1 MKRTLPL
8 APALLLAIA
17 ASPALAQATLDYR
30 AAEMAMQ
37 ATPAGGAAAEADV
50 RAAEHQAKAV
60 EHLYRP
66 TITASASVIAYE
78 KSLSLDL
85 TEPKEQFLG
94 DAQSYLGGLPGQYP
108 PVYADIVALIAGRI
122 GQALPGLLAPIP
134 DQYDYTQR
142 DVVVRPNVAAIMPLY
157 TGGALEAVSD
167 AAKAQVTLAQ
177 GGRELARGADSVRLA
192 EVYFGAQLA
201 RQLEVSSRQTLTS
214 AEQHLGNVRAM
225 EREGVVPHSLTLE
238 AVVARDAAKR
248 ANDRARRDADMAQLA
263 LARITGTANPAP
275 STPLFVNTTPLPPLT
290 AWTGDVPRNGQIAM
304 AEGAEQLAAAGERAA
319 RATMRP
325 SVYAFGSVNAVRKQ
339 SLPVDPDWIVGATVR
354 IPLVSAVNRRELVSA
369 AQARREAAR
378 LRAADARTRTEGEIE
393 KTWLMADNARRAFAS
408 IASSVAAAEENL
420 RVKQIGFREG
430 VGTAAEVTDAQTALG
445 LARAQRATAA
455 YEYNLSLAA
464 LLAASGQSERF
475 VDYAEAPDRQTVDD
489 R

>member
-1 MKRTLPL
+1 MKRAL
-8 APALLLAIA
+8 ALSMALLAT
-17 ASPALAQATLDYR
+17 PALAQTALDYR
-30 AAEMAMQ
+30 TAEAAMAK
-37 ATPAGGAAAEADV
+37 TPAGTAAADADL

-60 EHLYRP
+60 AHLYRP
-66 TITASASVIAYE
+66 TVTASASVVAYE
-78 KSLSLDL
+78 KSLSIDL
-85 TEPKEQFLG
+85 TGPKDQFVG
-94 DAQSYLGGLPGQYP
+94 DAQSYLAGLPDQFP
-108 PVYADIVALIAGRI
+108 PAYADIAAMVAGRI

-142 DVVVRPNVAAIMPLY
+142 DVVVRPNITAIMPIY
-157 TGGALEAVSD
+157 TGGALEAVTD
-167 AAKAQVTLAQ
+167 AAKAQVTMAQ
-177 GGRELARGADSVRLA
+177 GGRDLARGASGLRLA
-192 EVYFGAQLA
+192 EAYFGAQLA
-201 RQLEVSSRQTLTS
+201 RQLEVSTRQTLAS
-214 AEQHLGNVRAM
+214 AERHLGDVRAM

-238 AVVARDAAKR
+238 AVVARDAAQR
-248 ANDRARRDADMAQLA
+248 ANDRARRDADMAELA
-263 LARITGTANPAP
+263 LARLTGTANPAP
-275 STPLFVNTTPLPPLT
+275 STPLFVNATPLPPLT
-290 AWTGDVPRNGQIAM
+290 AWTGDAPRNGQLTL
-304 AEGAEQLAAAGERAA
+304 AEGAEQLAAAGERGA

-354 IPLVSAVNRRELVSA
+354 IPLVSAVNRRELVAA

-430 VGTAAEVTDAQTALG
+430 VGTAAEVTDARTALG

-455 YEYNLSLAA
+455 YEYVLSLAA

-475 VDYAEAPDRQTVDD
+475 VDYAEAPDRQTVDE

>member
-1 MKRTLPL
+1 MKRAL
-8 APALLLAIA
+8 ALSMALLAT
-17 ASPALAQATLDYR
+17 PALAQTALDYR
-30 AAEMAMQ
+30 TAEAAMAK
-37 ATPAGGAAAEADV
+37 TPAGTAAADADL

-60 EHLYRP
+60 AHLYRP
-66 TITASASVIAYE
+66 TVTASASVVAYE
-78 KSLSLDL
+78 KSLSIDL
-85 TEPKEQFLG
+85 TGPKDQFVG
-94 DAQSYLGGLPGQYP
+94 DAQSYLAGLPDQFP
-108 PVYADIVALIAGRI
+108 PAYADIAAMVAGRI

-142 DVVVRPNVAAIMPLY
+142 DVVVRPNITAIMPIY
-157 TGGALEAVSD
+157 TGGALEAVTD
-167 AAKAQVTLAQ
+167 AAKAQVTMAQ
-177 GGRELARGADSVRLA
+177 GGRDLARGASGLRLA
-192 EVYFGAQLA
+192 EAYFGAQLA
-201 RQLEVSSRQTLTS
+201 RQLEVSTRQTLAS
-214 AEQHLGNVRAM
+214 AERHLGNVRAM

-238 AVVARDAAKR
+238 AVVARDAAQR
-248 ANDRARRDADMAQLA
+248 ANDRARRDADMAELA
-263 LARITGTANPAP
+263 LARLTGTANPAP
-275 STPLFVNTTPLPPLT
+275 STPLFVNATPLPPLT
-290 AWTGDVPRNGQIAM
+290 AWTGDAPRNGQLTL
-304 AEGAEQLAAAGERAA
+304 AEGAEQLAAAGERGA

-354 IPLVSAVNRRELVSA
+354 IPLVSAVNRRELVAA

-430 VGTAAEVTDAQTALG
+430 VGTAAEVTDARTALG

-455 YEYNLSLAA
+455 YEYVLSLAA

-475 VDYAEAPDRQTVDD
+475 VDYAEAPDRQTVDE

>member
-1 MKRTLPL
+1 MKRAL
-8 APALLLAIA
+8 ALSMALLAT
-17 ASPALAQATLDYR
+17 PALAQTALDYR
-30 AAEMAMQ
+30 TAEAAMAK
-37 ATPAGGAAAEADV
+37 TPAGTAAADADL
-50 RAAEHQAKAV
+50 RAAEHQSKAV
-60 EHLYRP
+60 AHLYRP
-66 TITASASVIAYE
+66 TVTASASVVAYE
-78 KSLSLDL
+78 KSLSIDL
-85 TEPKEQFLG
+85 TGPKDQFVG
-94 DAQSYLGGLPGQYP
+94 DAQSYLAGLPDQFP
-108 PVYADIVALIAGRI
+108 PAYADIAAMVAGRI

-142 DVVVRPNVAAIMPLY
+142 DVVVRPNITAIMPIY
-157 TGGALEAVSD
+157 TGGALEAVTD
-167 AAKAQVTLAQ
+167 AAKAQVTMAQ
-177 GGRELARGADSVRLA
+177 SGRDLARGASGLRLA
-192 EVYFGAQLA
+192 EAYFGAQLA
-201 RQLEVSSRQTLTS
+201 RQLEVSTRQTLAS

-238 AVVARDAAKR
+238 AIVARDAAQR
-248 ANDRARRDADMAQLA
+248 ANDRARRDADMAELA
-263 LARITGTANPAP
+263 LAGITGTANPAP
-275 STPLFVNTTPLPPLT
+275 STPLFVNTTPLPPLS
-290 AWTGDVPRNGQIAM
+290 AWTADAPRNGQLAV

-354 IPLVSAVNRRELVSA
+354 IPLFSAVNRRELVAA

-378 LRAADARTRTEGEIE
+378 LRAADARTRTDGEIE
-393 KTWLMADNARRAFAS
+393 KTWLMADNARRAYNS

-455 YEYNLSLAA
+455 YEYDLSLAA
-464 LLAASGQSERF
+464 LLAASGHSERF
-475 VDYAEAPDRQTVDD
+475 ADYAEAPDRQTVDD

>member
-1 MKRTLPL
+1 MKRALLPM
-8 APALLLAIA
+8 PALTLALA
-17 ASPALAQATLDYR
+17 ASPALAQTALDYR
-30 AAEMAMQ
+30 TAETAME
-37 ATPAGGAAAEADV
+37 ATPAGTVVAEADL
-50 RAAEHQAKAV
+50 RAAEHEAKAV
-60 EHLYRP
+60 AHLYRP
-66 TITASASVIAYE
+66 TVIASASVIAYE

-85 TEPKEQFLG
+85 TGPKEQILDG
-94 DAQSYLGGLPGQYP
+94 AQSYLGGLPGQYP

-134 DQYDYTQR
+134 DQFDYTQR
-142 DVVVRPNVAAIMPLY
+142 DVVVRPNVTAIMPLY

-177 GGRELARGADSVRLA
+177 GGRELARGANSVRLA
-192 EVYFGAQLA
+192 EAYFGAQLA

-275 STPLFVNTTPLPPLT
+275 STPLFVNATPLPPLT
-290 AWTGDVPRNGQIAM
+290 AWTDDVPRNGQIAM

-319 RATMRP
+319 QATMRP

-354 IPLVSAVNRRELVSA
+354 IPLVSAVNRRELVAA

-393 KTWLMADNARRAFAS
+393 KTWLMADNARRAYNS

-455 YEYNLSLAA
+455 YEYDLSLAA
-464 LLAASGQSERF
+464 LLAASGHSERF
-475 VDYAEAPDRQTVDD
+475 ADYAEAPDRQTVDD

>member
-1 MKRTLPL
+1 MKRALPL
-8 APALLLAIA
+8 VPALMLALA
-17 ASPALAQATLDYR
+17 ASPGLAQTALDYR
-30 AAEMAMQ
+30 TAETAME
-37 ATPAGGAAAEADV
+37 ATPAGSVAAEADL

-60 EHLYRP
+60 AHLYRP
-66 TITASASVIAYE
+66 TVIASASVIAYE

-85 TEPKEQFLG
+85 TGPKEQFLDG
-94 DAQSYLGGLPGQYP
+94 AHNYLGGLPGQYP

-134 DQYDYTQR
+134 DQFDYTQR
-142 DVVVRPNVAAIMPLY
+142 DVVVRPNVTAIMPLY

-167 AAKAQVTLAQ
+167 AARAQVTLAQ

-192 EVYFGAQLA
+192 EAYFGAQLA

-225 EREGVVPHSLTLE
+225 EREGVVPHSFTLE
-238 AVVARDAAKR
+238 AVVARDTAKR
-248 ANDRARRDADMAQLA
+248 ANDRARRDADIAELA
-263 LARITGTANPAP
+263 LARITGTANPVP
-275 STPLFVNTTPLPPLT
+275 TTPLFVNSTPLPPLT

-339 SLPVDPDWIVGATVR
+339 SLPVDPDWIVGATVQ
-354 IPLVSAVNRRELVSA
+354 IPLFSAVNRRELVAA

-378 LRAADARTRTEGEIE
+378 LRAADARTRTDGEIE

-455 YEYNLSLAA
+455 YEYDLSLAA
-464 LLAASGQSERF
+464 LFAASGQSERF
-475 VDYAEAPDRQTVDD
+475 VDYAEAPDRQAVDD